1 MDQKILLI
9 IIIIFLLSNNIFKV
23 VKSVCLNFFYLI
35 ILLTI
40 INFINPDIYKII
52 KKNLTLIIN
61 GETDYYNFVFKY
73 SANKIKKFL
82 LSFIYNDYDDENEK
96 YKISSQIEQKIE
108 SQITIP
114 IEKPDFLDQQS
125 DHLLNSADI
134 SLMNELE
141 NKQNINSN
149 QQPIISE
156 QRNNK

>member
-82 LSFIYNDYDDENEK
+82 LSFIYNDYDDAKIYK
-96 YKISSQIEQKIE
+96 YTADFYVFNIIMVAGL
-108 SQITIP
+108 IP
-114 IEKPDFLDQQS
+114 FAFSPLIFHIYNHLDMA
-125 DHLLNSADI
+125 NSV
-134 SLMNELE
+134 LHQ
-141 NKQNINSN
+141 NKYEEDEI
-149 QQPIISE
+149 
-156 QRNNK
+156 